1 MGQEH
6 PLIAAL
12 DKARD
17 PDEES
22 YADKLVAAAG
32 GDPKWHKEAS
42 WSNLAAQKD
51 PDHMVITEEAVK
63 CYRLDQDNDIVDNRV
78 YVGGEGRPANSRM
91 LKIQEQVEAEQN
103 KPIPG
108 IRSKD
113 VEVLF
118 SSIIGVVIGLFAVGV
133 LLYYTLN
140 FSFFNKIYDVY
151 KSITA
156 TDRQFVKDKQPNIEL
171 DEKYSTF
178 WNLWVDLFTRWLCF
192 PNFEGGWTRI
202 IP

>member
-12 DKARD
+12 DKASEG
-17 PDEES
+17 EES
-22 YADKLVAAAG
+22 YADKLIAAAG
-32 GDPKWHKEAS
+32 GDPNWHKEAS
-42 WSNLAAQKD
+42 WAALAANKN
-51 PDHMVITEEAVK
+51 PDHMEITEEAVK

-78 YVGGEGRPANSRM
+78 YVGGEGRPTSSRM
-91 LKIQEQVEAEQN
+91 VKIQQEVEAEQN

-108 IRSKD
+108 IRSQD

-118 SSIIGVVIGLFAVGV
+118 SSIIGVVVGLFAVGV

-156 TDRQFVKDKQPNIEL
+156 TDRHRHTNLAEN
-171 DEKYSTF
+171 YSTF
-178 WNLWVDLFTRWLCF
+178 WNWWVDLFTRIFCL
-192 PNFEGGWTRI
+192 PN
-202 IP
+202 P

>member
-32 GDPKWHKEAS
+32 GDPNWHKEAS
-42 WSNLAAQKD
+42 WSKLAAEKD
-51 PDHMVITEEAVK
+51 PDHMEITEEAVK

-78 YVGGEGRPANSRM
+78 YVNGEGRPANSRM
-91 LKIQEQVEAEQN
+91 LKIQQQVEAEQN

-118 SSIIGVVIGLFAVGV
+118 SSIIGVVVGLFAERV
-133 LLYYTLN
+133 LL
-140 FSFFNKIYDVY
+140 
-151 KSITA
+151 
-156 TDRQFVKDKQPNIEL
+156 
-171 DEKYSTF
+171 
-178 WNLWVDLFTRWLCF
+178 
-192 PNFEGGWTRI
+192 
-202 IP
+202 